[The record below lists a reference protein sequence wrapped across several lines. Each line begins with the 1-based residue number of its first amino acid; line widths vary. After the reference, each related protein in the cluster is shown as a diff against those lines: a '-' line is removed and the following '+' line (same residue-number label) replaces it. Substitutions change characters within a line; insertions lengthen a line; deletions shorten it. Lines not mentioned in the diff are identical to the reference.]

1 MKYLSLLII
10 LFSVNSFA
18 EDYKSANRLQEGD
31 VISAEVFNDILD
43 RIELT
48 LKSITEA
55 DLLGTWDLVQT
66 VCPSGVPGNC
76 SSAGTFTGRQTQVD
90 DLYSQ
95 RIDTITFSNDG
106 DGTYSFQQTNY
117 CSLTRSGD
125 INSSCNRKFA
135 IVDGRMIFE
144 GSPSSSAF
152 SIKKIS
158 NTRILISEFFNGSAS
173 FNIVRLDKKN
183 LAPNP
188 PTDLTATLSSGTVS
202 LSWTAS
208 EGGATSYTIK
218 AKTTATGTYSD
229 VTTGNT
235 STTYSDSLSTGTKW
249 YRIFAVNSDGTSI
262 GSNVVSV
269 TVESSSGSSSSSS
282 SSSSSGSSSSSS
294 SSGSSSSGS

>member
-1 MKYLSLLII
+1 
-10 LFSVNSFA
+10 
-18 EDYKSANRLQEGD
+18 
-31 VISAEVFNDILD
+31 
-43 RIELT
+43 
-48 LKSITEA
+48 
-55 DLLGTWDLVQT
+55 
-66 VCPSGVPGNC
+66 
-76 SSAGTFTGRQTQVD
+76 
-90 DLYSQ
+90 
-95 RIDTITFSNDG
+95 
-106 DGTYSFQQTNY
+106 
-117 CSLTRSGD
+117 
-125 INSSCNRKFA
+125 
-135 IVDGRMIFE
+135 MIFE

-235 STTYSDSLSTGTKW
+235 STTYSDSLSSGTKW

-269 TVESSSGSSSSSS
+269 TAP
-282 SSSSSGSSSSSS
+282 
-294 SSGSSSSGS
+294 